1 MTTLVSAALAC
12 LALLRW
18 DHAPVQLDTTYDGFL
33 TVQTVQP
40 LAITAEEAGLRIEK
54 TVFIPDPT
62 SDRVSSLTLYGVYTV
77 GGDAGVRRFTGCTA
91 YGVLDNST
99 GECSWNGFYCIDSA
113 GRYPNRRASVR
124 AGGVMEFPT
133 QVRVGPD
140 SYTHY
145 SRVRTDLS
153 LRYEL
158 L

>member
-1 MTTLVSAALAC
+1 MTALVSAALAC

-40 LAITAEEAGLRIEK
+40 LAVTAEEAGLRIEK

-91 YGVLDNST
+91 YGVLDNSL
-99 GECSWNGFYCIDSA
+99 GESGWNGFYCIDGTGRRCHGVPDPGA
-113 GRYPNRRASVR
+113 GRSRLLHPLLPR
-124 AGGVMEFPT
+124 
-133 QVRVGPD
+133 PD
-140 SYTHY
+140 RPVSP
-145 SRVRTDLS
+145 V
-153 LRYEL
+153 
-158 L
+158 